1 VKSLRSEIAKS
12 VATTFAVIAA
22 LGGAVGWLIG
32 NEIAKRRSR

>member
-1 VKSLRSEIAKS
+1 MRTLRSEIAKS

-32 NEIAKRRSR
+32 EWIAKRRYR